1 VGEFV
6 EEILEEIVK
15 EIREGVSEIVEEIV
29 EEVEKELRE
38 EVVEEVREE
47 VVAGEAEKFVV
58 KVREGVLKE
67 ILDKVRMEAVAKV
80 RDEVVAEVWEEVR
93 EEVMEKVRK
102 EIVEEVRAR
111 GRPTGRAPRGRREG
125 RRWGAGR
132 CDGGSRQRRRSLS
145 VPRAAGWVR
154 GGGDRACLCLH
165 RGRWHPAADEI
176 AACRGRRPR
185 SDPVP
190 LPGRRDSRARG
201 RAQGRQRCPVLQIRW
216 LVRHRNTRRG
226 AFHDQCRRP
235 VHLPPWVDCCMVLSF
250 GRDVIEE
257 AVGGN
262 ADRQQPSPRI

>member
-1 VGEFV
+1 MMIMVDIDHDRCGGGYVGEFV
-6 EEILEEIVK
+6 EEIL
-15 EIREGVSEIVEEIV
+15 

-58 KVREGVLKE
+58 KVREGGLKE

-125 RRWGAGR
+125 RR
-132 CDGGSRQRRRSLS
+132 
-145 VPRAAGWVR
+145 
-154 GGGDRACLCLH
+154 
-165 RGRWHPAADEI
+165 
-176 AACRGRRPR
+176 
-185 SDPVP
+185 
-190 LPGRRDSRARG
+190 
-201 RAQGRQRCPVLQIRW
+201 
-216 LVRHRNTRRG
+216 RG

-250 GRDVIEE
+250 GRDVIEK